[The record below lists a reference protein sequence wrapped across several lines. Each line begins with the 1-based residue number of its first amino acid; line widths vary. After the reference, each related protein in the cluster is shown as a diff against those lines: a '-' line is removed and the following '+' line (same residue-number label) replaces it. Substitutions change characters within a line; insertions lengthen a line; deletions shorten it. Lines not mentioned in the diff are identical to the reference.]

1 MRIHTL
7 SWLGIT
13 GVVSL
18 LVLLSGCGGGD
29 DRNDNAG
36 VASST
41 GAGSAI
47 EVKANPPGPPD
58 RCPLTA
64 KEVSDVLGIAVQVDT
79 ATCMFEP
86 KPGIE
91 PRVLYVSQ
99 ASFVCSD
106 AVVKDPSFTLE
117 PHDGLGVQAYASAEG
132 GELLVCTD
140 PPFGIK
146 VNITP
151 ALDATI
157 ADSDKASADAR
168 ASERAAAEQLA
179 RLILGR

>member
-1 MRIHTL
+1 M
-7 SWLGIT
+7 
-13 GVVSL
+13 

-29 DRNDNAG
+29 DRDDNVG

-47 EVKANPPGPPD
+47 EAKATLPGPPD

-64 KEVSDVLGIAVQVDT
+64 KEVSDVLGVAVQVDT
-79 ATCMFEP
+79 VTCMFEP

-91 PRVLYVSQ
+91 PRVVFVRQ
-99 ASFVCSD
+99 GSFVCSD
-106 AVVKDPSFTLE
+106 AVVKDPSFSLE
-117 PHDGLGVQAYASAEG
+117 PYDGLGVQAYASPEG

-146 VNITP
+146 VTITP
-151 ALDATI
+151 SLDAII
-157 ADSDKASADAR
+157 ADSDKASAEAR